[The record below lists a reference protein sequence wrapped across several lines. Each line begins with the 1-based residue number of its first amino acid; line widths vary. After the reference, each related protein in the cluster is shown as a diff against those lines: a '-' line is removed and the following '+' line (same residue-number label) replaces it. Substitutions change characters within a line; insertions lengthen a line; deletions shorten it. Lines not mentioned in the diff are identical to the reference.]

1 MLDVVTHSDFRQ
13 GLHHCRA
20 VVAAQFRSLR
30 RLARFWV
37 FAFLG
42 IAVIAAAYVYYSY
55 IQNRMPDLDATI
67 LPRFATPY
75 FASYILW
82 FFMAAVV
89 FVSFDARGQDE
100 RERIG
105 EALDSRPFSNLVLL
119 GGRLFATVA
128 AILVVL
134 VTALLLIQISA
145 TVGRAMGWAGHPLE
159 GVMAAMLL
167 LVDSIPALTLWGAIV
182 AFLAVV
188 VPNRLVVAVTALAL
202 LGAHMWCYAFVP
214 AYLLPAVSLH
224 YIHDNWASDLAPR
237 FPEAPTVLQRT
248 SMLLLAAAFVAWA
261 AASYRRPDGG
271 SSRRRWLSGAV
282 FAILGV
288 AGFATVVARC
298 VDQFQ
303 LRGTWLVAHE
313 AASGQAIPLLRHV
326 AGDVDI
332 DPGRELRLDLEL
344 LIETPSQQD
353 LDVLLFSFNPGL
365 RVAALWLDDRE
376 TPFRHESGLLTV
388 EPTMP
393 LSSGS
398 PASLKLSASGIPDP
412 DFAYL
417 DSAVDWRAELARNQ
431 ILWLGTAASI
441 FERRY
446 VALMPGLRWLP
457 APGPNLTGA
466 SQGHFPTI
474 DLTVDVPDGWLV
486 AGPGRRVANA
496 DGRFR
501 FRPPAP
507 VSQVALLAAR
517 FERRMIELE
526 DVEFEVLLHPGHLK
540 NLRVLAD
547 IVEPLR
553 SRLASLVNEPAH
565 LGIAYPYDGFSVVE
579 VPAHL
584 QAYGGGWRLDTV
596 LELPG
601 MLLLKEP
608 GFPYVNF
615 ARFGDRGTPEM
626 LAMMVELGLSMDE
639 NSSHVLRGVA
649 RNLVSFQTSASGPGA
664 LALDHVCQKLGQ
676 ALLANP
682 SLVLPIDGSFTAH
695 VRDIEAGFGVT
706 VTGMAET
713 LLAPVSPDWNGFR
726 YSLDYSDPL
735 VWQRVIGASL
745 TGMDM
750 ERDPRRAMEAHTL
763 RGDAAANAILDSL
776 GHERTAMLL
785 ATLRHHHTG
794 AAYDAD
800 DLAAAL
806 AEVGA
811 DPDRLLGDW
820 LNDAALPGFIAS
832 PAQTVR
838 VADDDGAPRY
848 ETRVSVRND
857 EPVAGLIR
865 VTPRF
870 TGRSTEPI
878 RIPGNTSVDIGV
890 VTARP
895 PIRLWVE
902 PYLSR
907 NRTSVPVALDDDIDE
922 ENPLDREP
930 FVGVEPSSWM
940 PEHPRGIVIDDLD
953 GGFTVETRGDPAN
966 LKPWHAADA
975 GPDQRQLD
983 QGLPTYTRTPGEWS
997 RTTLGSSWGKY
1008 RHTVAGAVAGDG
1020 SQVAVFA
1027 AELPQPGR
1035 WQLGYH
1041 LPNPAPDVQ
1050 GVPRAYG
1057 SLGSYGMTLVADG
1070 KRTPITFDGAAA
1082 EPGWNKVG
1090 EFEFGSTTVR
1100 LEISSRT
1107 DGEMVIADAIR
1118 WAPLD

>member
-1 MLDVVTHSDFRQ
+1 MLDVVTYSGFRQ
-13 GLHHCRA
+13 GLHHGHA
-20 VVAAQFRSLR
+20 VVAAQLRSLR
-30 RLARFWV
+30 RLARLWV
-37 FAFLG
+37 FAVLG
-42 IAVIAAAYVYYSY
+42 IAVIATAFVYYSY

-75 FASYILW
+75 FSSYILW

-89 FVSFDARGQDE
+89 FVSFDARSQDE

-119 GGRLFATVA
+119 GGRLLATVA
-128 AILVVL
+128 AVLVVL
-134 VTALLLIQISA
+134 GTALLLIQVST

-159 GVMAAMLL
+159 GVMAVMLL

-202 LGAHMWCYAFVP
+202 LAAHMWCYAFVP
-214 AYLLPAVSLH
+214 AYLLPTVSLH

-237 FPEAPTVLQRT
+237 LPESLTVVQRT

-261 AASYRRPDGG
+261 AASSQRADGG
-271 SSRRRWLSGAV
+271 SRRRRWLGGTV

-288 AGFATVVARC
+288 AGIAVVVARC

-303 LRGTWLVAHE
+303 LRGTWLAAHE
-313 AASGQAIPLLRHV
+313 AASGQATPVLRHV
-326 AGDVDI
+326 AGEVRI

-344 LIETPSQQD
+344 LFETPPEEN

-365 RVAALWLDDRE
+365 HVTELWFNDRE
-376 TPFRHESGLLTV
+376 TPFRHELGLLKV
-388 EPTMP
+388 EPAAP
-393 LSSGS
+393 LASGS
-398 PASLKLSASGIPDP
+398 RASLQLSANGVPDP

-417 DSAVDWRAELARNQ
+417 DSAVDWRAESARNQ
-431 ILWLGTAASI
+431 ILWLGTAAGI

-457 APGPNLTGA
+457 MPGPNLAAA
-466 SQGHFPTI
+466 SQGHFPII
-474 DLTVDVPDGWLV
+474 DLTVDVPGGWLV
-486 AGPGRRVANA
+486 SGPGRRVADA

-507 VSQVALLAAR
+507 VSQVALLAAP
-517 FERRMIELE
+517 FERRMIEVA
-526 DVEFEVLLHPGHLK
+526 DIEFEILLHPAHWK
-540 NLRVLAD
+540 NLGVLAD

-553 SRLASLVNEPAH
+553 SRLASLVSETAGV
-565 LGIAYPYDGFSVVE
+565 GIPYPYGGFSAVE

-584 QAYGGGWRLDTV
+584 RAYGGGWRLDTV
-596 LELPG
+596 LEMPG

-608 GFPYVNF
+608 GFPYVNYG
-615 ARFGDRGTPEM
+615 RFGDRGTPEM
-626 LAMMVELGLSMDE
+626 LATMVELGLSMDG
-639 NSSHVLRGVA
+639 NSSHVLRGLA
-649 RNLVSFQTSASGPGA
+649 RNLVSYQTSASGPGA
-664 LALDHVCQKLGQ
+664 AALDHVCQKLGQ
-676 ALLANP
+676 ALLGNP
-682 SLVLPIDGSFTAH
+682 SLPLPIRGSFTAH
-695 VRDIEAGFGVT
+695 ARDVDAGFGVT

-735 VWQRVIGASL
+735 VWQRVIGESL
-745 TGMDM
+745 TAMDM
-750 ERDPRRAMEAHTL
+750 ERDPQRAMEAFTL
-763 RGDAAANAILDSL
+763 RSDAAAKVILDSL
-776 GHERTAMLL
+776 GHERTATLL
-785 ATLRHHHTG
+785 ATLRNRHAG
-794 AAYDAD
+794 ATYDAD
-800 DLAAAL
+800 DFAAAL
-806 AEVGA
+806 ADAGA
-811 DPDRLLGDW
+811 DLDLLLGDW

-832 PAQTVR
+832 RAQTVR

-878 RIPGNTSVDIGV
+878 RIPGNTSVDVGV
-890 VTARP
+890 VTERP

-907 NRTSVPVALDDDIDE
+907 NRMSIPVALDDEIDE
-922 ENPLDREP
+922 QNPLDREP

-940 PEHPRGIVIDDLD
+940 PERPRGIVIDDLD
-953 GGFTVETRGDPAN
+953 RGFTVETRGDPAN
-966 LKPWHAADA
+966 LKSWHTANSDS
-975 GPDQRQLD
+975 DQRQLD
-983 QGLPTYTRTPGEWS
+983 QGLPRHTRTPGEWS

-1020 SQVAVFA
+1020 SEVAVFT
-1027 AELPQPGR
+1027 AELPGPGH
-1035 WQLGYH
+1035 WQLSYH
-1041 LPNPAPDVQ
+1041 LPNPEPDIQ

-1057 SLGSYGMTLVADG
+1057 SLGSYDMTLVADG
-1070 KRTPITFDGAAA
+1070 KRTPTAFDGAAA
-1082 EPGWNKVG
+1082 EAGWNKVG
-1090 EFEFGSTTVR
+1090 EFEFSSNSVR